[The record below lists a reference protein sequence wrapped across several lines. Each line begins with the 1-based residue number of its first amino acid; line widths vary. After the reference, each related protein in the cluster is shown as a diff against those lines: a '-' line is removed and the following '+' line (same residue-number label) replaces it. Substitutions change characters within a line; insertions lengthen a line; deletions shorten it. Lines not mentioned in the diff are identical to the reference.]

1 MTTRQWH
8 GQLVEIYG
16 LQAMLHQAQNRREE
30 AIAALKQALTL
41 AEKQGH
47 LFFFVDEGQWVADL
61 LPEIG
66 EPLASTAFM
75 GQLRRLL
82 AQLPDDVAFTALP
95 EALSEREMEVL
106 YLVAEG
112 ATNRDIADHL
122 FIAIPTVKKHMSNIL
137 VKLDTTNRTQAISR
151 ARQIGL
157 IH

>member
-1 MTTRQWH
+1 
-8 GQLVEIYG
+8 VEHYD
-16 LQAMLHQAQNRREE
+16 AMPR
-30 AIAALKQALTL
+30 
-41 AEKQGH
+41 
-47 LFFFVDEGQWVADL
+47 
-61 LPEIG
+61 
-66 EPLASTAFM
+66 LASTAFM

-151 ARQIGL
+151 ARQIVL